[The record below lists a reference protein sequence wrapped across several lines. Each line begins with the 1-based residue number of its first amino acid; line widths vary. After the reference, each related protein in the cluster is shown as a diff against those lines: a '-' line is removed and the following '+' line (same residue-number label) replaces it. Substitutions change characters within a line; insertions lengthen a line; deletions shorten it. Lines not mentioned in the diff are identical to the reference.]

1 MRHQCLTEM
10 AEPGVAPD
18 VMRSIAGHV
27 SEQMRQYLV
36 GARGFEPPTPCAQGR
51 CATRLRYAPTILII
65 AIALRTTFAPLVRLF
80 PNGVADPRTAAGA
93 CGTAQS
99 HSPPYNWSFMNPL
112 VYAVVAYV
120 RSPVG
125 IFVEE
130 LRREL
135 HPAHTH
141 ADAHL
146 TILPPR
152 PLAGSEEEV
161 LKVLTE
167 ICRAAV
173 PFEVGLG
180 DVETFIP
187 VTPTVFLRVAR
198 GAYRMR
204 ELHDKLNIGG
214 LKFQEPWPYMPHMT
228 IAKMDTLEEV
238 RKVVDI
244 ARQRWRDYKGGR
256 SVRITSLTLVK
267 GTGERWVDLAPVSFG
282 GETSK

>member
-1 MRHQCLTEM
+1 M
-10 AEPGVAPD
+10 
-18 VMRSIAGHV
+18 
-27 SEQMRQYLV
+27 
-36 GARGFEPPTPCAQGR
+36 
-51 CATRLRYAPTILII
+51 
-65 AIALRTTFAPLVRLF
+65 
-80 PNGVADPRTAAGA
+80 NG
-93 CGTAQS
+93 
-99 HSPPYNWSFMNPL
+99 L

-152 PLAGSEEEV
+152 PFECTHQQALQVLSEE
-161 LKVLTE
+161 
-167 ICRAAV
+167 CRVAA
-173 PFEVGLG
+173 PFEVTMG

-204 ELHDKLNIGG
+204 EMHEKLNRGC
-214 LKFQEPWPYMPHMT
+214 LEFKEPWPYMPHLT
-228 IAKMDTLEEV
+228 IVKMDTVEQAQ
-238 RKVVDI
+238 KVVEVS
-244 ARQRWRDYKGGR
+244 RRRWRGYHDGR
-256 SVRITSLTLVK
+256 IVRIDSLTLVK
-267 GTGERWVDLAPVSFG
+267 GSGERWVDLATVPFG
-282 GETSK
+282 QNPSQ